1 MAERVAALEAAAQ
14 LLMVRAGRRPLL
26 QLNITWDELLVSS
39 NFLSLS
45 LLQSP
50 PFAVP
55 EQERKAA
62 ELAFVEFKKAASPYA
77 ECKNILGEAA
87 G

>member
-1 MAERVAALEAAAQ
+1 M
-14 LLMVRAGRRPLL
+14 
-26 QLNITWDELLVSS
+26 SS
-39 NFLSLS
+39 NTLSLF

-62 ELAFVEFKKAASPYA
+62 ELTFVEFKKKAAPYA
-77 ECKNILGEAA
+77 ECKNILGKAED
-87 G
+87 

>member
-14 LLMVRAGRRPLL
+14 LLMVRAGRRILL
-26 QLNITWDELLVSS
+26 QLRFTWDELLMSS
-39 NFLSLS
+39 NTLSLF

-62 ELAFVEFKKAASPYA
+62 ELTFVEFKKKAAPYA
-77 ECKNILGEAA
+77 ECKNILGKAED
-87 G
+87 